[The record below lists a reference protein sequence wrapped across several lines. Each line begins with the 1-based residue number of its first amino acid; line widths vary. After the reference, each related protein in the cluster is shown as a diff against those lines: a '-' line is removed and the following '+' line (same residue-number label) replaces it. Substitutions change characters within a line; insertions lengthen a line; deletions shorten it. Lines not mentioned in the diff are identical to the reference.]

1 MDKPYLAHRRE
12 DTGEEQ
18 LLIDH
23 LRGTAELAGEFGKY
37 IHAEKQAYRCGLMH
51 DGGKY
56 SKEFAAYLHGAKV
69 HVDHS
74 TAGALEAKKRRDIAA
89 AFAIAG
95 HHAGLPNGGSRAD
108 KGGTLNGR
116 LSAKPGIDIPDYR
129 EFLRQVEIPEVPIRT
144 FLRTETLEAVFFTRM
159 LYSCL
164 VDADWLD
171 TEKFMSGGTVHR
183 ESGVELSELQR
194 RLDAYTDGW
203 KNPKNDLNRRR
214 SRILQ
219 AVTENA
225 QAEKGLFTLSV
236 PTGGGK
242 TVTSM
247 AFALRHALLWG
258 QRRIIY
264 IIPYTSI
271 LEQTADVFSRIFGA
285 ENVLTHYANVEF
297 PCDED
302 GALTPEGQQ
311 KKLACENWDA
321 PIILTTAVQF
331 FESLFQNRSSA
342 CRKLHNIA
350 DSVLI
355 FDEAQTLPVAYLR
368 PCVWAVSQLVQHY
381 DCTAVLCTATQ
392 PQLGPLLKE
401 FYPGTVREL
410 CPDQTE
416 NHAFFRRV
424 TYVQEGLLPPEAL
437 ADRLAEEEQTL
448 CVVNSRK
455 LAQKVFA
462 MLPEEGRFHLST
474 AMTAM
479 HRTAVLEEVRR
490 RLIDGEPCRVVST
503 SLIEAGVDVD
513 FPGVYRELAGLDS
526 IIQAAGR
533 CNREG
538 KRTKE
543 ESLVRIFTTGEKN
556 PVTLKQNIACAEE
569 VLKNWPDPSDPQ
581 AVSAYFTDLLYHV
594 KDPQKDL
601 DQKKILTE
609 LAPQFAF
616 ANIAE
621 AFHIIENDTVTVYIP
636 VGEGAKLVEDL
647 RRWGPS
653 RERMR
658 KLGLYSVSVYKP
670 QFQKLEQQGV
680 VRRIGPNAA
689 ILEDLRQYDAQMG
702 LLMEYTGGEALFM

>member
-37 IHAEKQAYRCGLMH
+37 IHAEEQARRCGLMH

-56 SKEFAAYLHGAKV
+56 STEFAAHLHGAKI

-183 ESGVELSELQR
+183 EPGVELSELQR

-214 SRILQ
+214 SHILQ

-247 AFALRHALLWG
+247 AFALCHALLWG

-271 LEQTADVFSRIFGA
+271 LEQTADVFSKIFGA

-368 PCVWAVSQLVQHY
+368 PCVWAISQLV
-381 DCTAVLCTATQ
+381 
-392 PQLGPLLKE
+392 
-401 FYPGTVREL
+401 
-410 CPDQTE
+410 
-416 NHAFFRRV
+416 
-424 TYVQEGLLPPEAL
+424 
-437 ADRLAEEEQTL
+437 
-448 CVVNSRK
+448 
-455 LAQKVFA
+455 
-462 MLPEEGRFHLST
+462 
-474 AMTAM
+474 
-479 HRTAVLEEVRR
+479 
-490 RLIDGEPCRVVST
+490 
-503 SLIEAGVDVD
+503 
-513 FPGVYRELAGLDS
+513 
-526 IIQAAGR
+526 
-533 CNREG
+533 
-538 KRTKE
+538 
-543 ESLVRIFTTGEKN
+543 
-556 PVTLKQNIACAEE
+556 
-569 VLKNWPDPSDPQ
+569 
-581 AVSAYFTDLLYHV
+581 
-594 KDPQKDL
+594 
-601 DQKKILTE
+601 
-609 LAPQFAF
+609 
-616 ANIAE
+616 
-621 AFHIIENDTVTVYIP
+621 
-636 VGEGAKLVEDL
+636 
-647 RRWGPS
+647 
-653 RERMR
+653 
-658 KLGLYSVSVYKP
+658 
-670 QFQKLEQQGV
+670 
-680 VRRIGPNAA
+680 
-689 ILEDLRQYDAQMG
+689 
-702 LLMEYTGGEALFM
+702 